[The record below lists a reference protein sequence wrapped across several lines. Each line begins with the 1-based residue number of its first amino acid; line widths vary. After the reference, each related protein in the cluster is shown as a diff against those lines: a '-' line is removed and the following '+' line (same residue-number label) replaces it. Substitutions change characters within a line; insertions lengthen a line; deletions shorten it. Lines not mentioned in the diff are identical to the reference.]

1 MLFLSFANL
10 KILMGIFLLH
20 QVKRNY
26 YYNIINKNNSNNR
39 QLKKSYIY
47 KYELLVYLKFIM
59 IYLKFLDI
67 IILLLNDKI
76 YQKNKMHILL
86 DKVLVYIEQLLENAY
101 SKSPKCPDL
110 E

>member
-1 MLFLSFANL
+1 
-10 KILMGIFLLH
+10 MGIFLLH

-101 SKSPKCPDL
+101 LKSPKCPDL